1 MAGRP
6 QSFTKG
12 QRDEIKS
19 ILRHQLLVGAVMF
32 VTLLSG
38 ITGLSLWGI
47 KVKLE
52 KRLET
57 LVAAQFQEPK
67 VQQVV
72 QEAAK
77 TQATKLLND
86 QINPEVDKFK
96 RDVAEKVA
104 GVSAAVSEINQL
116 KSASGQTA
124 EKIESA
130 LRSAQESQ
138 KQAEQITATLSGLQS
153 DVLKVERGL
162 VEIQYFTY
170 KGRNIFPNPYHE
182 RIMRQ
187 LNELLEIAVR
197 DPQERSQFV
206 RDLESYGAK

>member
-1 MAGRP
+1 
-6 QSFTKG
+6 
-12 QRDEIKS
+12 
-19 ILRHQLLVGAVMF
+19 MF

-52 KRLET
+52 RKLET

-104 GVSAAVSEINQL
+104 GVSAAVNEINQL
-116 KSASGQTA
+116 KSASDQTA
-124 EKIESA
+124 EKIEGA

-206 RDLESYGAK
+206 RDLEAYGPK

>member
-1 MAGRP
+1 M
-6 QSFTKG
+6 
-12 QRDEIKS
+12 
-19 ILRHQLLVGAVMF
+19 
-32 VTLLSG
+32 
-38 ITGLSLWGI
+38 
-47 KVKLE
+47 
-52 KRLET
+52 
-57 LVAAQFQEPK
+57 
-67 VQQVV
+67 
-72 QEAAK
+72 
-77 TQATKLLND
+77 
-86 QINPEVDKFK
+86 
-96 RDVAEKVA
+96 A

-116 KSASGQTA
+116 KSASDQTA
-124 EKIESA
+124 EKIEDA
-130 LRSAQESQ
+130 LRSAQDSQ

-206 RDLESYGAK
+206 RDLESYGPK